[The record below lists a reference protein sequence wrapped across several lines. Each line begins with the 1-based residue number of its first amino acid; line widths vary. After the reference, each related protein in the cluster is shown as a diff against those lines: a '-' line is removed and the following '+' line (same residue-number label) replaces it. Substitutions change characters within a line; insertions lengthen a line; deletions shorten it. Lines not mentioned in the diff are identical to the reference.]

1 MKAKY
6 GTKMKSNFKK
16 IVEIAETLPKTKNGL
31 ITRPIGNLFRKRAVR
46 KTPNLCKVL
55 RNNYLN

>member
-46 KTPNLCKVL
+46 KTPILCKEL

>member
-1 MKAKY
+1 
-6 GTKMKSNFKK
+6 MKSNFKK

-46 KTPNLCKVL
+46 KTPILCKEL